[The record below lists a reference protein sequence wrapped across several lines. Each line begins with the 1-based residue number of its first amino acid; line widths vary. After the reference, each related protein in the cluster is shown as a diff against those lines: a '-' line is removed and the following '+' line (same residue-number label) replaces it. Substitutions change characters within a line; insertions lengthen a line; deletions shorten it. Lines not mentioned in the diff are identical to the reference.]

1 MLEIGVQSKG
11 IIRESVIEVGYKKI
25 KQAGITC
32 VDYNIVIP
40 EDSTEKLEVTYFK
53 KHQECAARHGIRFS
67 QVHAPI
73 FKYEPNRP
81 DKMEYILEEMKKSI
95 AICRLLESPFIVMH
109 PLELAFE
116 LGRAEEKKINLEYF
130 GSLAEEASRQE
141 VMICIENMPYRKGG
155 RVWEGACSEARKTV
169 EYIDILNEKAG
180 EERFGACFD
189 VGHAN
194 VLGKNLREEVRALGS
209 HLKVLHIHDND
220 GVTDSHQL
228 PYSFSDARSGL
239 CTTDWSGFLL
249 GLKEIGFGGVLSF
262 ETYRSF
268 TSCPGVLQDSLLK
281 FLYRIGDNFSNVIC
295 FDQILD
301 QMGSKKKILFGAG
314 KMFDVYMGEYGKKY
328 PPIFA
333 VDNNAHLWGTEKLG
347 VSICNPQAIL
357 EVQEEDRIVILCN
370 AYYEEIAKQLG
381 DMGINY
387 YELTEEILRMNGKPI

>member
-1 MLEIGVQSKG
+1 MLEIGVQSRG
-11 IIRESVIEVGYKKI
+11 IIRERVIEEGYKKI

-32 VDYNIVIP
+32 VDYNIVSP
-40 EDSTEKLEVTYFK
+40 EETEKLDITYFN
-53 KHQECAARHGIRFS
+53 KHRECAVRYGLRFS

-73 FKYEPNRP
+73 FKYDLNRQ
-81 DKMEYILEEMKKSI
+81 DKEYILEEMKKSI
-95 AICRLLESPFIVMH
+95 AICNLLGSPYLVMH

-116 LGRAEEKKINLEYF
+116 LGCAKEKKINLEYF
-130 GSLAEEASRQE
+130 ESLTEEARRQE
-141 VMICIENMPYRKGG
+141 VMICIENMPYRKDG

-169 EYIDILNEKAG
+169 EYIDILNKKAG
-180 EERFGACFD
+180 EELFGACFD

-194 VLGKNLREEVRALGS
+194 VLGKNLREEVLALGS

-249 GLKEIGFGGVLSF
+249 GLKKIGFEGVLSF

-268 TSCPGVLQDSLLK
+268 TSCPGVLQDSLLQ
-281 FLYRIGDNFSNVIC
+281 FLYRIGVNFSRVIC
-295 FDQILD
+295 FKQILD

-314 KMFDVYMGEYGKKY
+314 KMFDVYMGEYGEKH
-328 PPIFA
+328 PPIFV
-333 VDNNAHLWGTEKLG
+333 VDNNAQLWGTEKLG
-347 VSICNPQAIL
+347 IPICNPQSIL
-357 EVQEEDRIVILCN
+357 KVQEEDRIVILCN

-381 DMGINY
+381 DMGINH

>member
-1 MLEIGVQSKG
+1 MLEIGVQSRG
-11 IIRESVIEVGYKKI
+11 IIRESVIEVGYKRI

-32 VDYNIVIP
+32 VDYNIVSP
-40 EDSTEKLEVTYFK
+40 EGSTEKLKVTYFK
-53 KHQECAARHGIRFS
+53 KHQECAARYGMRFS

-73 FKYEPNRP
+73 FKYDPNRP
-81 DKMEYILEEMKKSI
+81 YKMEYILEEMKKSI
-95 AICRLLESPFIVMH
+95 AICSLLGSPYLVMH

-116 LGRAEEKKINLEYF
+116 LGRVKEEKINQEYF
-130 GSLAEEASRQE
+130 GSLVEEARRHD
-141 VMICIENMPYRKGG
+141 VMICIENMPYRRAG

-169 EYIDILNEKAG
+169 EYIDILNKKAG

-228 PYSFSDARSGL
+228 PYSFSDARSEL
-239 CTTDWSGFLL
+239 CTTDWSGYLL
-249 GLKEIGFGGVLSF
+249 GLREIGFGGVLSF

-268 TSCPGVLQDSLLK
+268 TSYPGVLQDSLLQY
-281 FLYRIGDNFSNVIC
+281 LYRIGVNFSHVIC
-295 FDQILD
+295 FNQILD

-314 KMFDVYMGEYGKKY
+314 KMFDVYMGEYGEKY

-347 VSICNPQAIL
+347 VPICNPQAIL
-357 EVQEEDRIVILCN
+357 EVQEEDRVVILCN
-370 AYYEEIAKQLG
+370 AYYEEIAKQLE
-381 DMGINY
+381 DMGINH

>member
-1 MLEIGVQSKG
+1 MLEIGVQSRG

-32 VDYNIVIP
+32 VDYNIVSS
-40 EDSTEKLEVTYFK
+40 EDSTEKLEVIYFK
-53 KHQECAARHGIRFS
+53 KHQVCAARHGIRFS

-73 FKYEPNRP
+73 FKYEPNKP

-95 AICRLLESPFIVMH
+95 AICGLLGSPYIVMH

-116 LGRAEEKKINLEYF
+116 LGRSEEKKINLEYF
-130 GSLAEEASRQE
+130 ESLAEEASRYD
-141 VMICIENMPYRKGG
+141 VMICIENMPYRKDG
-155 RVWEGACSEARKTV
+155 RVWEGACSESRMTV
-169 EYIDILNEKAG
+169 KYINILNEKAG

-194 VLGKNLREEVRALGS
+194 VLGKNLREEVRTLGS

-249 GLKEIGFGGVLSF
+249 GLKEIGFRGVLSF

-268 TSCPGVLQDSLLK
+268 TSCPGVLQDSLLQ
-281 FLYRIGDNFSNVIC
+281 FLYRIGVNFSHVIC
-295 FDQILD
+295 FKQILD
-301 QMGSKKKILFGAG
+301 QMDSKKKILFGAG
-314 KMFDVYMGEYGKKY
+314 KMFDVYMGEYGEKY

-347 VSICNPQAIL
+347 IPICNPQDIL

-381 DMGINY
+381 DMGINH